1 MENHKF
7 LSLPMKAVIE
17 YVITNSVQFCQDM
30 RMDMTE
36 EELEEMSVKDF
47 RNQIL
52 DNATVFFAQELE
64 PDGNADVPPHIVTC
78 IKERVAQLSIGQLIG
93 LIPLSLR

>member
-1 MENHKF
+1 MENHRL
-7 LSLPMKAVIE
+7 LSLPMANLLE

-30 RMDMTE
+30 RMDMTK

-64 PDGNADVPPHIVTC
+64 PDGNADVHPHIVTC
-78 IKERVAQLSIGQLIG
+78 LKERIGQLSIGQLIG